1 MRSKRATSVRTGM
14 RLSRHALAWTVATL
28 LGGVFLSTQS
38 QAQPGPFTAL
48 MGSWIGNG
56 SITLSDGRNEPIR
69 CRATYMVAQ
78 AGNQLQQNLRC
89 AGDSFR
95 FDLSS
100 DVGNQRGAISGTWSE
115 PTRGLSG
122 NISGSAIGNQIQ
134 VRVGGPGFAA
144 NLLLVTRGDRQSV
157 SIRSAGTEIAEV
169 SITLAR
175 RAN

>member
-1 MRSKRATSVRTGM
+1 M
-14 RLSRHALAWTVATL
+14 

-38 QAQPGPFTAL
+38 QAQSGPFTAL
-48 MGSWIGNG
+48 TGSWIGNG

-69 CRATYMVAQ
+69 CRATYVVEQ
-78 AGNQLQQNLRC
+78 AGNQLRQNLRC
-89 AGDSFR
+89 ASDSFR

-100 DVGNQRGAISGTWSE
+100 DVGNQLGTLSGTWSE

-122 NISGSAIGNQIQ
+122 SISGAATGNQIL

-175 RAN
+175 RPN

>member
-1 MRSKRATSVRTGM
+1 MRFSRASSVRARM
-14 RLSRHALAWTVATL
+14 RLPRHALAWTVATL
-28 LGGVFLSTQS
+28 LGGLLLSTQS
-38 QAQPGPFTAL
+38 QAQSGPFAAL
-48 MGSWIGNG
+48 TGSWIGNG

-69 CRATYMVAQ
+69 CRATYVVTQ

-100 DVGNQRGAISGTWSE
+100 DVGNQLGALSGTWRE

-122 NISGSAIGNQIQ
+122 NTSGAATGNQIQ

-144 NLLLVTRGDRQSV
+144 NLLLVTRGNRQLV
-157 SIRSAGTEIAEV
+157 SIRSVGTEIAEV